1 MLNPHRVLDPRRF
14 GAAAVRSRVVLLG
27 GLIAFH
33 GCAST
38 GCRFDGLGQS
48 EDANEAAATAAAADD
63 GQSFAFE
70 IDVRRPDAESPRAAA
85 PTAAGCSRFVDVAT
99 EHGLSHVYHN
109 GEAGR
114 SLMVEAIGG
123 GAGWL
128 DYDRDERWDLYLVQG
143 GDPATA
149 DRQGQPADR
158 LFRNDGQAFRD
169 STDAARLAER
179 GYGQGVAIGDYDE
192 DGFDDIYVTNVG
204 RNALYHNLGDGTF
217 LDVTAEAG
225 VGDSRWSSSAA
236 WADLDGDGDLDLYV
250 CNYLNYDPLE
260 PLDCRNAA
268 GEPRICHPRDI
279 DAVADECF
287 LNQGDGTFHAS
298 AVALGLHG
306 PGNKALGVAVAD
318 FTGDG
323 LPDIYVANDTE
334 PNFLFRRRG
343 DGTYDEVALALGCAV
358 DRDGNAQAS
367 MGVAAGDYDADGVLD
382 LYVTHFHDD
391 SNTLYRGLGQA
402 GFEDVTGL
410 GGLHGP
416 TLDRLGF
423 GAVMADFDADS
434 RAELLVANGHIE
446 NYPGNP
452 LLAMRPQLFEWQ
464 SGRWFECSDA
474 AGPFFARK
482 QVGRGVA
489 LADYDA
495 DGDLDAVV
503 VHQNTPTALL
513 ENRSARGRYLAC
525 EFIGV
530 ASNRRGI
537 GCRVTVRCGDVAL
550 VQQLCGGTSYA
561 SSHQPRLFFG
571 LGDCDGPCTVDVM
584 WPSGV
589 RQSLDRVAVDQV
601 LTLREPEAGVSADR

>member
-1 MLNPHRVLDPRRF
+1 VVISGSLIA
-14 GAAAVRSRVVLLG
+14 GCETGRSRV
-27 GLIAFH
+27 AEQ
-33 GCAST
+33 
-38 GCRFDGLGQS
+38 QS
-48 EDANEAAATAAAADD
+48 EARSSKVDTPFAVAIPANGDTPPL
-63 GQSFAFE
+63 GRGGS
-70 IDVRRPDAESPRAAA
+70 
-85 PTAAGCSRFVDVAT
+85 CSHFVDVADDR
-99 EHGLSHVYHN
+99 GVRHVYLN

-128 DYDRDERWDLYLVQG
+128 DYDRDGQWDLYLVQG
-143 GDPATA
+143 GDPAA
-149 DRQGQPADR
+149 VDRGDQPTDQ
-158 LFRNDGQAFRD
+158 LFRNGGSAGFVDV
-169 STDAARLAER
+169 SAAAVLIAQ
-179 GYGQGVAIGDYDE
+179 GYGQGVAIGDYDD

-204 RNALYHNLGDGTF
+204 RNALYRNLGDGTF
-217 LDVTAEAG
+217 LDVTTEAG
-225 VGDSRWSSSAA
+225 VGDPRWSSSAA

-250 CNYLNYDPLE
+250 CNYLDYDPLK
-260 PLDCRNAA
+260 PLDCRNAV

-279 DAVADECF
+279 DAVPDECF
-287 LNQGDGTFHAS
+287 LNQGDGTFRAS

-334 PNFLFRRRG
+334 PNFLFRQRG

-391 SNTLYRGLGQA
+391 SNTLYRGLGAA
-402 GFEDVTGL
+402 GFEDITAIV
-410 GGLHGP
+410 GLHGP

-434 RAELLVANGHIE
+434 HMELLVANGHIE

-452 LLAMRPQLFEWQ
+452 LLTMRPQLFEWQ
-464 SGRWFECSDA
+464 AGRWFECSDA

-489 LADYDA
+489 VADYDA

-503 VHQNTPTALL
+503 VHQNSPTALL
-513 ENRSARGRYLAC
+513 ENHSATGHYLGC

-537 GCRVTVRCGDVAL
+537 GCRVMVRCSDVTL

-561 SSHQPRLFFG
+561 STHQPRLVFG
-571 LGDCDGPCTVDVM
+571 LGDCDGPCTMEVL

-589 RQSLDRVAVDQV
+589 SQSLDGVAVDQV
-601 LTLREPEAGVSADR
+601 LVLREPLAEPTLAP